1 MCAEESRRE
10 GSRWRGVEGRDPID
24 DITLVSFSLR
34 SEMFL
39 FSIETFPHT
48 LPLIHFH
55 TCTYP

>member
-1 MCAEESRRE
+1 MCAEESRGE
-10 GSRWRGVEGRDPID
+10 GSRWRGVEGRDPTD
-24 DITLVSFSLR
+24 DIILASFFLR

-48 LPLIHFH
+48 LLLIHFH